1 MQCLWGSLI
10 AVIGLF
16 MFICGHRKSGFV
28 IYRLLV
34 ARSKILWG
42 DNVYRFHQV
51 AGIVMFVFGVLL
63 ALEFI
68 LMK

>member
-1 MQCLWGSLI
+1 M

-16 MFICGHRKSGFV
+16 MFICGTRKSEFV

-42 DNVYRFHQV
+42 DRVHRFFQFSGV
-51 AGIVMFVFGVLL
+51 LVVTFGVLL
-63 ALEFI
+63 ALEYI
-68 LMK
+68 PMK